1 MDEIGNLL
9 FELYLM
15 IYRIALLC
23 SNFKKSADVEYYIY
37 ILILLYLSERSTKF
51 EIYFHAHFYLACN
64 DVFRDVGIILD
75 VSGSMYPQPIVVAN
89 EFISEF
95 VKIANFTQNGSH
107 GALTIF
113 SDRLALKPHEMF
125 KIKFSDQLNVDDY
138 LEDVKS
144 ITEKAPRNKQTD
156 IIYGLEVS
164 LSKMFQTNSGMRQ
177 DALQVAILI
186 TDGDDDSP
194 ISAYEA
200 KADMF
205 NENKIRVLVVG
216 VDDFNPKKLLK
227 LVKSPEHF
235 FNAEKFEDLL
245 GNITEIIGALICE
258 GMIPQ
263 FYVIYDYN

>member
-1 MDEIGNLL
+1 MLNT
-9 FELYLM
+9 
-15 IYRIALLC
+15 IYTFLC
-23 SNFKKSADVEYYIY
+23 CYIY
-37 ILILLYLSERSTKF
+37 WKGQQNLKLISMH
-51 EIYFHAHFYLACN
+51 IFYLACN
-64 DVFRDVGIILD
+64 DIFRDVGIILD
-75 VSGSMYPQPIVVAN
+75 VSGSMYVKGRMPVAI

-95 VKIANFTQNGSH
+95 VKIANFTQSGSH

-177 DALQVAILI
+177 DALQVAVLI
-186 TDGDDDSP
+186 TDGLSNDDSP

>member
-1 MDEIGNLL
+1 MNFYCNLL
-9 FELYLM
+9 LYLVV
-15 IYRIALLC
+15 YRIALLC

-37 ILILLYLSERSTKF
+37 ILILLYLSERSTTF

-89 EFISEF
+89 EVISEF
-95 VKIANFTQNGSH
+95 VKIANFTQSGSH

-144 ITEKAPRNKQTD
+144 ITENAPRNKQTD

-235 FNAEKFEDLL
+235 FKAEKFEDLL
-245 GNITEIIGALICE
+245 DNITEIIGALICE